1 MQISVLLGF
10 LFRIIMLTKLN
21 IPKSDGKIDFPIW
34 QIQINAVLTQLCV
47 RKAFQARPA
56 DIVDDK

>member
-1 MQISVLLGF
+1 
-10 LFRIIMLTKLN
+10 MLTKLN